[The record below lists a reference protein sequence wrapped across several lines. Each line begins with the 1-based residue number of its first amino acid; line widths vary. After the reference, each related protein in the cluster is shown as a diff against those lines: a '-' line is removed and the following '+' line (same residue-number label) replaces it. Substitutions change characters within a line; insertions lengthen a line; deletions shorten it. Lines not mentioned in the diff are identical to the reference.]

1 MIAGPVEYVLKNK
14 TLPDDVREQLHV
26 VERNTDRMLRLVN
39 QILDFR
45 KIQKNKMKLRIEQ
58 IDIVPFVRHIM
69 DNFESLAEEHHIDFV
84 FESEMPSLKLWVD
97 ADKLEKIVFNLLSN
111 AFKYT
116 PQGKM
121 ITLFIHENEHNV
133 AIGVQDQ
140 GIGISESKKASLLSV
155 LKICWTRICLISK
168 AQASVFLWLR
178 NWWNCTKRLSVWIV
192 KRGGQLFHG

>member
-1 MIAGPVEYVLKNK
+1 MEYVLKNK

-84 FESEMPSLKLWVD
+84 FESEMPSLKLW
-97 ADKLEKIVFNLLSN
+97 
-111 AFKYT
+111 
-116 PQGKM
+116 
-121 ITLFIHENEHNV
+121 
-133 AIGVQDQ
+133 
-140 GIGISESKKASLLSV
+140 
-155 LKICWTRICLISK
+155 
-168 AQASVFLWLR
+168 
-178 NWWNCTKRLSVWIV
+178 
-192 KRGGQLFHG
+192 

>member
-1 MIAGPVEYVLKNK
+1 
-14 TLPDDVREQLHV
+14 
-26 VERNTDRMLRLVN
+26 
-39 QILDFR
+39 
-45 KIQKNKMKLRIEQ
+45 MKLRIEQ
-58 IDIVPFVRHIM
+58 IDIVPFVHHIM

-140 GIGISESKKASLLSV
+140 GIGISESKKASLFVRFENLLDKNLFNQQV
-155 LKICWTRICLISK
+155 LV
-168 AQASVFLWLR
+168 SVFLWLR

-192 KRGGQLFHG
+192 KRGRAVVSRLSF